1 MKLYNNVIKLQTK
14 FKKRGNYMKELC
26 YYEVLQVSKDAT
38 LTEIKKA
45 YRKLALKYHPDKNPG
60 DKEAEEKFK
69 LINEAYAVLSDEEK
83 RRIYDMYGKEGLN
96 GQSQGGGFSG
106 GMDDIMDIFN
116 SMFGDAFGFN
126 TRNRNSSMP
135 YPLDIEIEITL
146 EFNEAVFGCEK
157 EIEISYKEPCPDC
170 KGTGAKD
177 GEFINCDY
185 CKGHGQIMM
194 RQGFMTFTQEC
205 PKCHGEGRV
214 IKDIC
219 VTCSGSGGINKSE
232 KINVNIPAGV
242 NVGNRLR
249 VPAKGNVDNRGNRGD
264 LYIHF
269 DIKDDEHFVRD
280 GDDIYIEV
288 PVFFTQI
295 LLSEEIQV
303 PSLEGEVTIKLSPKV
318 RDKEHFIFK
327 NKGVPNVNNP
337 SYRGRFI
344 AQIKIIYPKK
354 LNKEQKELVE
364 KLQDS
369 FGIDSKPHKSIFESA
384 FERIKKW
391 VK

>member
-1 MKLYNNVIKLQTK
+1 ME
-14 FKKRGNYMKELC
+14 ELC
-26 YYEVLQVSKDAT
+26 YYEVLNVSKDAT
-38 LTEIKKA
+38 TTEIKKA
-45 YRKLALKYHPDKNPG
+45 YRKLAIKYHPDKNPG

-69 LINEAYAVLSDEEK
+69 LINEAYAVLSDDEK
-83 RRIYDMYGKEGLN
+83 RRIYDMYGKDGLN
-96 GQSQGGGFSG
+96 SQGRSSGFSAG
-106 GMDDIMDIFN
+106 SMDDIMDIFN
-116 SMFGDAFGFN
+116 SMFGDAFGFG
-126 TRNRNSSMP
+126 TRGSRRESSMP
-135 YPLDIEIEITL
+135 YPLDIEIETTL
-146 EFNEAVFGCEK
+146 EFSEAIFGCEK
-157 EIEISYKEPCPDC
+157 EIEIHYKEPCSSC
-170 KGTGAKD
+170 RGTGAKN
-177 GEFINCDY
+177 GEFLTCDY

-194 RQGFMTFTQEC
+194 RQGFMTYTQEC
-205 PKCHGEGRV
+205 PKCDGKGK
-214 IKDIC
+214 IPKAIC
-219 VTCSGSGGINKSE
+219 SVCDGLGGITKSE
-232 KINVNIPAGV
+232 TITVNIPAGV

-249 VPAKGNVDNRGNRGD
+249 VPAKGNIANSGHRGD

-269 DIKDDEHFVRD
+269 DIEDDENFVRD

-295 LLSEEIQV
+295 LLSEEITV
-303 PSLEGEVTIKLSPKV
+303 PSLEGELTIKLSPKI

-337 SYRGRFI
+337 AYRGRFI

-354 LNKEQKELVE
+354 LNKEQKELLE

-369 FGIDSKPHKSIFESA
+369 FGIDSKPHKSIFEST